1 MGTKLHKVVVSAV
14 FVGLAAVVLAPSA
27 EANRKPPPTTTTT
40 EPSYVPPPKYGQN
53 PHPEVGPET
62 DPYGPG
68 DTPTTVPV
76 DLGGVPPVAT
86 DPGAGMA
93 GEGDRLG
100 PAPSDTPSDATAVL
114 PQTATRPD
122 VGAKRG
128 GVFAVTGA
136 ETKPLVRTG
145 LAVLALGLGLV
156 ILGRRRRAGASA

>member
-1 MGTKLHKVVVSAV
+1 MGTKLHKVMVSAV

-27 EANRKPPPTTTTT
+27 EANRGAPPTTTTT
-40 EPSYVPPPKYGQN
+40 EPSYVPPPQYGQN
-53 PHPEVGPET
+53 PHPEVEPEPE
-62 DPYGPG
+62 PYAPV

-76 DLGGVPPVAT
+76 DLGGVAPVAA
-86 DPGAGMA
+86 DPGAGLA

-100 PAPSDTPSDATAVL
+100 PAPKDTPSDATAVL
-114 PQTATRPD
+114 PETATPD
-122 VGAKRG
+122 VVAKRG

-156 ILGRRRRAGASA
+156 ILGRGRRAATST